1 MIIMDRELILYLPL
15 DPNRLVNLVS
25 YFIFKRV
32 LGINYIISNIII
44 WFLLVRAYIT
54 NRIGYLKAKADI
66 LKEMS
71 LFFRRKIFSGTVDTV

>member
-1 MIIMDRELILYLPL
+1 MIIVDRELILYLPL
-15 DPNRLVNLVS
+15 DPNHLVNLVS

-44 WFLLVRAYIT
+44 WFLSVRAYIT

-66 LKEMS
+66 LKKRS
-71 LFFRRKIFSGTVDTV
+71 LFFGGRIFTGEVDTV